1 MKSQKV
7 SEQTYRFEFEKPI
20 SHHEFLIETAQ
31 KSASSPLAKKL
42 FGFPWTEAVRI
53 LPQSV
58 ELTKKDWVDWDI
70 LLEPLQGLLEEH
82 VSQVTTLEEDLS
94 LRSGKQSNGVSGT
107 KDLKPESDESLAIKQ
122 FITESINPSLAMH
135 GGWVELKSFENQT
148 AYLGMGG
155 GCQGCASSQATMI
168 DGIENALKGN
178 FSFVQRVIDVTDHAS
193 GDNPYY

>member
-1 MKSQKV
+1 MKTQKI

-20 SHHEFLIETAQ
+20 STSEFTIDTAQ
-31 KSASSPLAKKL
+31 KSVNSPLAKKL
-42 FGFPWTEAVRI
+42 FGFPWTETIRI
-53 LPQSV
+53 QPLSL

-82 VSQVTTLEEDLS
+82 IDQMTILEQDPTPPVLQQKNDLNS
-94 LRSGKQSNGVSGT
+94 T
-107 KDLKPESDESLAIKQ
+107 ESVEMVALKQ

-135 GGWVELKSFENQT
+135 GGWVELKAFENQT

-178 FSFVQRVIDVTDHAS
+178 FNFVQRVVDVTDHAS